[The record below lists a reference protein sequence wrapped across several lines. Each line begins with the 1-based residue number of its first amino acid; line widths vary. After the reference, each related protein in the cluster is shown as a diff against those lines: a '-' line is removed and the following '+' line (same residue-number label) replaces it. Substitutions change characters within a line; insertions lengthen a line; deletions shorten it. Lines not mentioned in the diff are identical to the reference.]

1 MTHHLANRSQFP
13 QLLNANRN
21 GHVPDNKHQYLPQF
35 PNHRKRLRHFRRRTT
50 LSLEYIPTITNILF
64 TLFRVQIMF
73 NMFCFKFLLHVSLG
87 WKLNF
92 SFNLYIWDH
101 SHIVRN
107 GQNRKWHGDLDK
119 SHRSFAPCANVELA
133 AFSLVHPILYRS
145 TILLCWV
152 FSLPFPQHSCT
163 FPLGWNIK
171 AVFNSSIII

>member
-1 MTHHLANRSQFP
+1 MLHVLRTRDNNLIIFMVVDILVTTGNKRCIFSKNKNKRFPEVSSRIALSISQQTKDFSFTSYMTHHLANRSQFP

-50 LSLEYIPTITNILF
+50 LSLEYIPTFTNILF
-64 TLFRVQIMF
+64 TLFKVQIMF
-73 NMFCFKFLLHVSLG
+73 NMLCFKFMLHVSLG

-107 GQNRKWHGDLDK
+107 GQNRKWH
-119 SHRSFAPCANVELA
+119 
-133 AFSLVHPILYRS
+133 
-145 TILLCWV
+145 
-152 FSLPFPQHSCT
+152 
-163 FPLGWNIK
+163 
-171 AVFNSSIII
+171 

>member
-1 MTHHLANRSQFP
+1 MRFFSKNKDICFPEVSSRIALSLSQQTKDFSFTSYMIHHLANRSQFA

-64 TLFRVQIMF
+64 TLFKVQIMF
-73 NMFCFKFLLHVSLG
+73 NMFCFNFLLHVSLE

-107 GQNRKWHGDLDK
+107 GQNREWH
-119 SHRSFAPCANVELA
+119 
-133 AFSLVHPILYRS
+133 
-145 TILLCWV
+145 
-152 FSLPFPQHSCT
+152 
-163 FPLGWNIK
+163 
-171 AVFNSSIII
+171 